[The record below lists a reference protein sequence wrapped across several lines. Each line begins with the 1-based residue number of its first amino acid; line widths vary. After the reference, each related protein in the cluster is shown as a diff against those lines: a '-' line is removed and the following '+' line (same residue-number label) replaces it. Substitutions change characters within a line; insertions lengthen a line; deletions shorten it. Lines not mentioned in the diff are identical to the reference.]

1 MKTKLTTLALLFA
14 AITCIVNAQDTN
26 TYQLRIEQSIL
37 DFPQQIDLPYAA
49 PSMGQALDLSN
60 NFYELGF
67 WGIDKLGN
75 KLFKSKTKP
84 YTQKRKI
91 SNGIFK
97 YGLGL
102 AFAQYGSELP
112 IPLGVWAH
120 EEYHRSV
127 LGVKNIS
134 SKNGNWLFSRW
145 DGTVYGVSDQSLQQL
160 KQNNINQLLYS
171 YVSGVQYEIALNEKL
186 TLNDF
191 YHKRSLN
198 KTALLLYN
206 AYYMYNYFAFST
218 STASDSVKVLAP
230 EHESKNPMQ
239 RDFAGAD
246 LTAWTYDMFNPNASY
261 LNRDSFP
268 NGEGVNRRVGF
279 SDLSPEA
286 QDYLKQQK
294 QLSLLNFLNPAIFF
308 IPEIKLNPQFSFNF
322 FTQYSPTHFGND
334 IALYVPIKYKGN
346 NLLVNIHNY
355 NNKTSNGYGIGLA
368 FYHHKLGNKTESDV
382 AINVWNQPKSFYN
395 NKKEMGGAVHFKL
408 RYQINP
414 SFAATLA
421 TTAKTDGW
429 MMSNPYLE
437 QNISA
442 QLGLAYQ
449 LKQ

>member
-1 MKTKLTTLALLFA
+1 MKTKLPLLLLLCAALVGIA
-14 AITCIVNAQDTN
+14 HAQDTN
-26 TYQLRIEQSIL
+26 TYQLRLEQSIL
-37 DFPQQIDLPYAA
+37 DFPQQVDLPYKA
-49 PSMGQALDLSN
+49 PSMLQSLELSN

-75 KLFKSKTKP
+75 KLFNNKTKP
-84 YTQKRKI
+84 YTTKRKVG
-91 SNGIFK
+91 NGIFK

-127 LGVKNIS
+127 LGVNNIS
-134 SKNGNWLFSRW
+134 SKNGNWLFNRW
-145 DGTVYGVSDQSLQQL
+145 DGTVYGVSDQNLQQL
-160 KQNNINQLLYS
+160 KQNDINQLLYS
-171 YVSGVQYEIALNEKL
+171 YVSGVQYEIALNEKV

-206 AYYMYNYFAFST
+206 AYYVYNYFAFST
-218 STASDSVKVLAP
+218 SAASDSVKVLAP
-230 EHESKNPMQ
+230 EHESKNPLQ

-246 LTAWTYDMFNPNASY
+246 LTAWAYDMFNPAAPY

-294 QLSLLNFLNPAIFF
+294 QLSLFNFINPAIFF
-308 IPEIKLNPQFSFNF
+308 VSEIKLNPQFAFNF
-322 FTQYSPTHFGND
+322 FTQYVPTHFGND

-355 NNKTSNGYGIGLA
+355 NNKTTNGYGIGLA
-368 FYHHKLGNKTESDV
+368 IYHHKLGNKLESD
-382 AINVWNQPKSFYN
+382 AALHAWNQPKSFYN
-395 NKKEMGGAVHFKL
+395 NQMKMGGAIHLKL

-414 SFAATLA
+414 NFAATLA

-429 MMSNPYLE
+429 MMSNPYLR

-442 QLGLAYQ
+442 QLGLSYQ

>member
-127 LGVKNIS
+127 LGVKNIT

-171 YVSGVQYEIALNEKL
+171 YVSGVQYEIALNEKV

-206 AYYMYNYFAFST
+206 AYYVYNYFAFST

-246 LTAWTYDMFNPNASY
+246 LTAWAYDMFNPTASY

-334 IALYVPIKYKGN
+334 IALYVPVKYKGN

-395 NKKEMGGAVHFKL
+395 NQKEIGGAVHFKL
-408 RYQINP
+408 RYHINP

-421 TTAKTDGW
+421 TTAKTSGW
-429 MMSNPYLE
+429 MISNPYLNP
-437 QNISA
+437 NISL
-442 QLGLAYQ
+442 QMGLAYN